1 MYEDVDAFYDE
12 EVLMII
18 GNVDV
23 HVPMVGDR
31 ALPRI
36 PEAPEKIEKK
46 GREAKD
52 AEKAAREKDR
62 EKAAGARAPTAAP
75 AKAYACFSVL
85 QNYTKDGS
93 KLNMPCIMP
102 EVLL

>member
-12 EVLMII
+12 EVLDII

-31 ALPRI
+31 GLPRI
-36 PEAPEKIEKK
+36 PEAPEKPEKK

-52 AEKAAREKDR
+52 VEKPVREKDR
-62 EKAAGARAPTAAP
+62 DKAAGARVPPAAP
-75 AKAYACFSVL
+75 AKAYAYL
-85 QNYTKDGS
+85 
-93 KLNMPCIMP
+93 
-102 EVLL
+102 

>member
-31 ALPRI
+31 VLPRI
-36 PEAPEKIEKK
+36 PEVPDKPEKK
-46 GREAKD
+46 GREAKE
-52 AEKAAREKDR
+52 AEKAARDKDR
-62 EKAAGARAPTAAP
+62 EKAGAVRTTVAVTN
-75 AKAYACFSVL
+75 KAYVL
-85 QNYTKDGS
+85 RYVQ
-93 KLNMPCIMP
+93 
-102 EVLL
+102 